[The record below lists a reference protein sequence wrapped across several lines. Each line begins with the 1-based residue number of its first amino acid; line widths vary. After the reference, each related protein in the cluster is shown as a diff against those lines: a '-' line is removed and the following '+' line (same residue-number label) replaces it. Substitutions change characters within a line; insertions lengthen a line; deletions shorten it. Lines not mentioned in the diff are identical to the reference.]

1 METLKFRHTTRGP
14 AAGTALGALVGV
26 VASGNLEVLLERTLA
41 DTECVVE
48 IATPVRGYHEVWKAV
63 VADFVERASPGGLRI
78 SINDSGARP
87 DTVMLRLM
95 QGVQTM
101 EADND

>member
-14 AAGTALGALVGV
+14 AAGTSRGALVGV

-48 IATPVRGYHEVWKAV
+48 IATPVRGYDEVWKAV

-95 QGVQTM
+95 QGVRTM